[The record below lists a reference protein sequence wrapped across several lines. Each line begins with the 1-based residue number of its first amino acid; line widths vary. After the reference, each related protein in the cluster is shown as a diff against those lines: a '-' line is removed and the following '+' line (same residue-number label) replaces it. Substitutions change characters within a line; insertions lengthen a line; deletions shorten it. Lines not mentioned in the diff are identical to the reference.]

1 MTATE
6 RVGFV
11 GLGNMGY
18 PMAGHLAAAGFDLV
32 VFDTAHG
39 VAQNFIAE
47 YGGSEAPSLAALGAT
62 VDTVV
67 TMLPTSA
74 VVRQVVLDLV
84 DGLAAGSVVID
95 MSTSNPMDTRTL
107 GEELASRNVGMLDAP
122 VAGGV
127 VFAKDATLSITAGG
141 EAALIERCRPLFDAM
156 SRDVFHCGDLGAG
169 HAMKALNNFVNASA
183 LITVFE
189 ALCIGKR
196 FGLDTGVM
204 LASMT
209 AATTGR
215 NNPIDKKVKPWL
227 ADPNFKT
234 GMALALLA
242 KDTRITADTARA
254 LGAFAPIAE
263 GCSALWTQAA
273 ERFGGDLDQI
283 DVVRLWLEETGV
295 DLRDGN

>member
-1 MTATE
+1 MTDFGK
-6 RVGFV
+6 VGFV

-32 VFDTAHG
+32 VFDSAPG
-39 VAQNFIAE
+39 VAARFTAE
-47 YGGSEAPSLAALGAT
+47 HGGAETSSLASLGAA
-62 VDTVV
+62 VDAVI

-74 VVRQVVLDLV
+74 IVRRVVLDMV
-84 DGLAAGSVVID
+84 EELAAGSVVID
-95 MSTSNPMDTRTL
+95 MSTSNPVDTRSL
-107 GEELASRNVGMLDAP
+107 GKELAARGIGMLDAP

-127 VFAKDATLSITAGG
+127 VFARDGTLSITAGG
-141 EAALIERCRPLFDAM
+141 DADLLARCRPLFDAM
-156 SRDVFHCGDLGAG
+156 ARDVFHCGGLGAG

-189 ALCIGKR
+189 ALTIGKR
-196 FGLDTGVM
+196 FGLDVGVI
-204 LASMT
+204 LDSMT

-227 ADPNFKT
+227 ADPQFKT

-254 LGAFAPIAE
+254 LQAFAPVADK
-263 GCSALWTQAA
+263 CADLWTRAA

-283 DVVRLWLEETGV
+283 DVVRLWLEESGV
-295 DLRDGN
+295 DLRDGD